1 MNDYGTCINEINMH
15 LSKLPVIV
23 LQHFFT
29 CSTTLKNYDLFIHCR
44 MHILHK
50 KWQDSMTY
58 TRRWH
63 IDTVALPHFDHIRW
77 NRPT

>member
-1 MNDYGTCINEINMH
+1 
-15 LSKLPVIV
+15 
-23 LQHFFT
+23 
-29 CSTTLKNYDLFIHCR
+29 

-63 IDTVALPHFDHIRW
+63 IDTVALLHFDHIRW